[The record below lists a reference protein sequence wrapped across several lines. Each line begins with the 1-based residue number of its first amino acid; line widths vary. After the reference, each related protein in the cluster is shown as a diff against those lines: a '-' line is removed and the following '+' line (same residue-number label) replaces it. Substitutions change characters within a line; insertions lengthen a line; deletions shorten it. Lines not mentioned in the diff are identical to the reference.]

1 MKEIIL
7 ASASPRRKKLL
18 KLLDI
23 DFEIIVSN
31 CEEIFDDKLSVY
43 ENLKNVAYSKAY
55 DVFKNNEDKLVIG
68 ADTIVYLEDRILLK
82 PKDKDDEREMIKSLS
97 GKTHSVISGISVIT
111 KEKSISTAVETK
123 VTFKELNKEEIE
135 EYINTN
141 EPYDKAGGYA
151 IQGIAGKFISK
162 IEGDYF
168 NVVGLSISTLYDM
181 LKEFR

>member
-1 MKEIIL
+1 M
-7 ASASPRRKKLL
+7 
-18 KLLDI
+18 
-23 DFEIIVSN
+23 
-31 CEEIFDDKLSVY
+31 
-43 ENLKNVAYSKAY
+43 
-55 DVFKNNEDKLVIG
+55 
-68 ADTIVYLEDRILLK
+68 K
-82 PKDKDDEREMIKSLS
+82 PKDKDDAREMIKFLS

-123 VTFKELNKEEIE
+123 VTFKELDDKEIE

-151 IQGIAGKFISK
+151 VQGIAGKFISK

>member
-1 MKEIIL
+1 MKKIIL
-7 ASASPRRKKLL
+7 ASASPRRKELL

-23 DFEIIVSN
+23 DFDIIVSN
-31 CEEIFDDKLSVY
+31 CEEVFDDELSVY
-43 ENLKNVAYSKAY
+43 ENLKNIAYLKAY
-55 DVFKNNEDKLVIG
+55 DVFKDNNDKLVIG
-68 ADTIVYLEDRILLK
+68 ADTVVYSDGRVLLK
-82 PKDKDDEREMIKSLS
+82 PKDKDDAREMIKFLS

-111 KEKSISTAVETK
+111 KEKNISTAVETK
-123 VTFKELNKEEIE
+123 VTFKELDDKEIE

-151 IQGIAGKFISK
+151 VQGIAGKFISK

>member
-1 MKEIIL
+1 MKKIIL
-7 ASASPRRKKLL
+7 ASASPRRKELL

-23 DFEIIVSN
+23 DFDIIVSN
-31 CEEIFDDKLSVY
+31 CEEVFDDELSVY
-43 ENLKNVAYSKAY
+43 ENLKNIAYLKAY
-55 DVFKNNEDKLVIG
+55 DVFKDNNDKLVIG
-68 ADTIVYLEDRILLK
+68 ADTVVYSDDRVLLK
-82 PKDKDDEREMIKSLS
+82 PKDKDDAREMIKFLS
-97 GKTHSVISGISVIT
+97 GKTHCVISGISVIT

-123 VTFKELNKEEIE
+123 VTFKELDDKEIE

-151 IQGIAGKFISK
+151 VQGIAGKFISK

>member
-1 MKEIIL
+1 MRKIIL
-7 ASASPRRKKLL
+7 ASASPRRKELL

-23 DFEIIVSN
+23 DFDIIVST
-31 CEEIFDDKLSVY
+31 CDEVFDEELSVY
-43 ENLKNVAYSKAY
+43 ENLKNIAYSKAY
-55 DVFKNNEDKLVIG
+55 DVFKDNGDNLVIG
-68 ADTIVYLEDRILLK
+68 ADTIVYLEDRVLLK
-82 PKDKDDEREMIKSLS
+82 PKDKDDAREMIKSLS

-111 KEKSISTAVETK
+111 KEKSLKTAVETK
-123 VTFKELNKEEIE
+123 VTFKELNDEEIK

-151 IQGIAGKFISK
+151 VQGIAGKFISK

>member
-1 MKEIIL
+1 MRKIIL
-7 ASASPRRKKLL
+7 ASASPRRKELL

-23 DFEIIVSN
+23 DFDIIVST
-31 CEEIFDDKLSVY
+31 CEEVFDEELSVY
-43 ENLKNVAYSKAY
+43 ENLKNIAYAKAY
-55 DVFKNNEDKLVIG
+55 DVFKDNGDNLVIG
-68 ADTIVYLEDRILLK
+68 ADTIVYLEDRVLLK
-82 PKDKDDEREMIKSLS
+82 PKDKDDAREMIKSLS
-97 GKTHSVISGISVIT
+97 GKTHSVISGIAVIT
-111 KEKSISTAVETK
+111 KEKSLKTAVETK
-123 VTFKELNKEEIE
+123 VTFKELNDEEIE

-151 IQGIAGKFISK
+151 VQGIAGKFISK